1 MSLQS
6 ILVPLDGSRF
16 AEHALP
22 VARHLAQ
29 CSGATI
35 TLAHVHV
42 PIMNVSFGA
51 WNMGGVPIV
60 DERMDAEVRQY
71 EQSYLE
77 SLRERFA
84 DDDLNITCT
93 MLYGAVVP
101 TLTEYAADMHA
112 DLVIMTTHGH
122 GAFSRVWLGSVAD
135 AFVRHSDIPTLLIRP
150 EAEEE
155 ASLPVDQSWSIRRM
169 LIPLDGSALAERML
183 EPACRLGDLLDAEYW
198 LLSVVEPPAAGEHQ
212 REAHAYLDK
221 VATDLQAQGH
231 TVQTHVAV
239 GQPARTILD
248 VAQQQ
253 QIGLVA
259 LATHG
264 RGGLSRLLLGSVA
277 DKVVRGAEIPVFLVH
292 PQDGD

>member
-1 MSLQS
+1 MSMQS

-22 VARHLAQ
+22 AARQLALR
-29 CSGATI
+29 SGAM
-35 TLAHVHV
+35 LSLVHVHV
-42 PIMNVSFGA
+42 PIINVSLGM

-71 EQSYLE
+71 EQAYLQ
-77 SLRERFA
+77 SIRERFA
-84 DDDLNITCT
+84 ADDLQITCEI
-93 MLYGAVVP
+93 LHGAVVP
-101 TLTEYAADMHA
+101 TLTEHAADMHA

-150 EAEEE
+150 AAEADTPTPKDQ
-155 ASLPVDQSWSIRRM
+155 LPSIRQM
-169 LIPLDGSALAERML
+169 LIPLDGSELAERIL
-183 EPACRLGDLLDAEYW
+183 EPACRLGDLLDVDYW
-198 LLSVVEPPAAGEHQ
+198 LLSVVEPSEAGEQ
-212 REAHAYLDK
+212 ERAAHAYLDK
-221 VATDLQAQGH
+221 MARELREQGH
-231 TVQTHVAV
+231 TIHTEVAV

-248 VAQQQ
+248 VAQQHE
-253 QIGLVA
+253 IGLVA

-277 DKVVRGAEIPVFLVH
+277 DKVVRGAETPVLLVR
-292 PQDGD
+292 PQADE